1 LHIIELSEIR
11 SLVDLGGSI
20 EVMRQALLA
29 QARGEC
35 EIPSPMH
42 IDTEP
47 TPGEVHIKAAGR
59 RGSAYFAV
67 KVASGFPE
75 NAARGLPTGNGL
87 MMLFSAETGRA
98 EALLLDEGYLTDVRT
113 AAVAAMLTRELGR
126 RDRTLGILG
135 TGIQARMQVDLYREV
150 LDLER
155 VWIWGRTRS
164 HLETCAAELRERH
177 RDVDIKMADSPHQVA
192 EESRL
197 IVTVTASR
205 DPLLTRDAI
214 RAGTLIAAVGSDSP
228 GKQELDA
235 AILDRAEL
243 LIVDSRAQCE
253 RLGELQHALENA
265 DRAIEAGEY
274 CESPVAP
281 SAEGVVVCDFTGLGV
296 EDLFMAEAIYDRARA
311 AIGDR
316 KDER

>member
-1 LHIIELSEIR
+1 MHIIELSEIR
-11 SLVDLGGSI
+11 SLVDLGDTI

-47 TPGEVHIKAAGR
+47 TRGEVHIKAAGR
-59 RGSAYFAV
+59 RGAAYFAV
-67 KVASGFPE
+67 KVASGFPD
-75 NAARGLPTGNGL
+75 NAAQGLPTGNGL
-87 MMLFSAETGRA
+87 MMLFSAQTGRA

-113 AAVAAMLTRELGR
+113 AAVTAMMTRELGR
-126 RDRTLGILG
+126 RDRTLGVLG
-135 TGIQARMQVDLYREV
+135 TGIQARMQIDLHREV

-155 VWIWGRTRS
+155 VWIWGRTRR
-164 HLETCAAELRERH
+164 HLETCVAELRKRH
-177 RDVDIKMADSPHQVA
+177 RDVAIETAESPRRVA

-205 DPLLTRDAI
+205 DPLLTPDAI
-214 RAGTLIAAVGSDSP
+214 RPGTLIAAVGSDSP
-228 GKQELDA
+228 GKQELDP

-253 RLGELQHALENA
+253 RLGELQHALGNA
-265 DRAIEAGEY
+265 ERSIEAGEY
-274 CESPVAP
+274 CESPVEPA
-281 SAEGVVVCDFTGLGV
+281 AEAVVVCDYTGLGV

-311 AIGDR
+311 RIGDR